1 MKSGI
6 IKNASANNGDS
17 MSTKMKSSH
26 TKSGDDRE
34 IVYANPGRPLDFSF
48 KEVRVMEDLRKMEP
62 RSGVRRPVAEIEKE
76 DAEKN
81 EGSGNKYDKPAH
93 MGFNFEDELSDKL
106 SEKKPKNQKENEV
119 TDVRRNERMNEN
131 KIKIENEEEGVQ
143 PKKKVK
149 YLTYN
154 NTVILHSNKIRTLMN
169 THNVFREILP
179 EVSFL
184 TGKGRSKIDLI
195 QWIDLSHNLLVDIH
209 PDILNL
215 PFLKIF
221 YCHANCI
228 EEINSVAVLSQ
239 CKSLLNLTL
248 HGNPIEHIKGYR
260 HYIIELV
267 PSLEKLDYTLVSEK
281 ELDIIFHRGS
291 RYGEKRDKKGRVVA
305 YPKID
310 DEVLKRMKKPRD
322 DDGEKKEDN

>member
-1 MKSGI
+1 MKTGM
-6 IKNASANNGDS
+6 IKNSSTNNIDS
-17 MSTKMKSSH
+17 MGTKFKSN
-26 TKSGDDRE
+26 KKGDNKE
-34 IVYANPGRPLDFSF
+34 ILYANPAKPLDFSF

-62 RSGVRRPVAEIEKE
+62 RSGVRRPISEIEKE
-76 DAEKN
+76 EAEKN
-81 EGSGNKYDKPAH
+81 ESGSNKYDKPNQL
-93 MGFNFEDELSDKL
+93 GFNFEDEISDKL
-106 SEKKPKNQKENEV
+106 TDKKPKFQKENEV
-119 TDVRRNERMNEN
+119 TEVRRTEKFSDN
-131 KIKIENEEEGVQ
+131 KMKIDNEEEGAQ
-143 PKKKVK
+143 KKKKVK

-154 NTVILHSNKIRTLMN
+154 NAVILHSNKIKTLMN
-169 THNVFREILP
+169 IHSVFNEILP

-184 TGKGRSKIDLI
+184 TGKSRSKIDLI
-195 QWIDLSHNLLVDIH
+195 QWIDLSHNMLVEIH
-209 PDILNL
+209 PDVLNL

-291 RYGEKRDKKGRVVA
+291 RYGEKRDKKGKVIA
-305 YPKID
+305 YPRID

>member
-1 MKSGI
+1 MKTGT
-6 IKNASANNGDS
+6 IKNSSVSNLDS
-17 MSTKMKSSH
+17 VSTKYKSH
-26 TKSGDDRE
+26 KKGDTKE
-34 IVYANPGRPLDFSF
+34 ILYANPGKPLDFSF

-62 RSGVRRPVAEIEKE
+62 RSGIRRPISEIEKE
-76 DAEKN
+76 EAEKN
-81 EGSGNKYDKPAH
+81 EIGGNKYDKPNQL
-93 MGFNFEDELSDKL
+93 GLNFDDEISDKL
-106 SEKKPKNQKENEV
+106 TDKKPKFQKENEV
-119 TDVRRNERMNEN
+119 TEVRRNEKFSEN
-131 KIKIENEEEGVQ
+131 KMKMDNEEEGVQ
-143 PKKKVK
+143 QKKKVK

-154 NTVILHSNKIRTLMN
+154 NAVILHSNKIKTLMN
-169 THNVFREILP
+169 IKNVFNEILP

-184 TGKGRSKIDLI
+184 TGKNRSKIDLI
-195 QWIDLSHNLLVDIH
+195 QWIDLSHNMLVEIH
-209 PDILNL
+209 PDILIL

-291 RYGEKRDKKGRVVA
+291 RYGEKRDKNGRVIA